1 MVGLMSYEIRMIL
14 FLGIFIVASLFLFDV
29 LVDYLLVNYRGGIL
43 RVMMRLMMDS
53 PFNYWPGQ
61 DEEMQQVLCEPLS

>member
-1 MVGLMSYEIRMIL
+1 MSYEIRMIL
-14 FLGIFIVASLFLFDV
+14 FLGIFIIASLCLFDV

-53 PFNYWPGQ
+53 PFNYWPSQ
-61 DEEMQQVLCEPLS
+61 DEEMLPVLCEPLS

>member
-14 FLGIFIVASLFLFDV
+14 FLGIFIIASLCLFDV

-61 DEEMQQVLCEPLS
+61 DEEMLQGCVSR

>member
-1 MVGLMSYEIRMIL
+1 MSYEIRMIL
-14 FLGIFIVASLFLFDV
+14 FLGIFIIASLCLFDV

-53 PFNYWPGQ
+53 PFNYWLGQ
-61 DEEMQQVLCEPLS
+61 DEEMLPVLCEPLS

>member
-1 MVGLMSYEIRMIL
+1 MSYEIRMIL
-14 FLGIFIVASLFLFDV
+14 FLGIFIIASLCLFDV

-53 PFNYWPGQ
+53 PFNYWHGQ
-61 DEEMQQVLCEPLS
+61 DEEMLPVLCEPLS

>member
-14 FLGIFIVASLFLFDV
+14 FLGIFILASLCLFDV

-53 PFNYWPGQ
+53 PFNYWHGQ
-61 DEEMQQVLCEPLS
+61 DEEMLQALCVPLS

>member
-14 FLGIFIVASLFLFDV
+14 FLGIFIVASLCLFDV

-61 DEEMQQVLCEPLS
+61 DDEMLQVLCEPLS

>member
-14 FLGIFIVASLFLFDV
+14 FLGIFIIASLCLFDL

-61 DEEMQQVLCEPLS
+61 DEEMLQVLCKPLS

>member
-1 MVGLMSYEIRMIL
+1 MSYEIRMIL
-14 FLGIFIVASLFLFDV
+14 FLGIFIIASLCLFDV

-53 PFNYWPGQ
+53 PFNYWPSQ
-61 DEEMQQVLCEPLS
+61 DEGMLQALCEPLS

>member
-14 FLGIFIVASLFLFDV
+14 FLGIFIIASLCLFDV

>member
-14 FLGIFIVASLFLFDV
+14 FLGIFIIASLCLFDV

-61 DEEMQQVLCEPLS
+61 DDEMLQVLCKPLS

>member
-14 FLGIFIVASLFLFDV
+14 FLGIFIIASLCLYDE
-29 LVDYLLVNYRGGIL
+29 LVDYLSVNYRGGIL

-53 PFNYWPGQ
+53 PFNNWPGQ
-61 DEEMQQVLCEPLS
+61 DEEMLPVLCEPLS

>member
-14 FLGIFIVASLFLFDV
+14 FLGIFIIASLCLFDV

-53 PFNYWPGQ
+53 PFNYWHGQ
-61 DEEMQQVLCEPLS
+61 DEEMLPVLCEPLS

>member
-14 FLGIFIVASLFLFDV
+14 FLGIFIIASLCLFDV

-53 PFNYWPGQ
+53 PFNYWPSQ
-61 DEEMQQVLCEPLS
+61 DEEMLPVLCEPLS

>member
-1 MVGLMSYEIRMIL
+1 MVSLMSYEIRMIL

-43 RVMMRLMMDS
+43 HIMMRLMMDES
-53 PFNYWPGQ
+53 FNYWHGQ
-61 DEEMQQVLCEPLS
+61 DEDMLRVLCEPLN

>member
-1 MVGLMSYEIRMIL
+1 MIL
-14 FLGIFIVASLFLFDV
+14 FLGIFIIASLCLFDV

-53 PFNYWPGQ
+53 PFNYWHGQ
-61 DEEMQQVLCEPLS
+61 DEEMLPVLCEPLS

>member
-1 MVGLMSYEIRMIL
+1 MVSLMSYEIRMIL

-43 RVMMRLMMDS
+43 HIMMRLMMDE
-53 PFNYWPGQ
+53 PFNYWHGQ
-61 DEEMQQVLCEPLS
+61 DEDMLRVLCEPLN

>member
-1 MVGLMSYEIRMIL
+1 MSYEIRMIL
-14 FLGIFIVASLFLFDV
+14 FLGIFIVASLCLFDL

-53 PFNYWPGQ
+53 PFNYWPSQ
-61 DEEMQQVLCEPLS
+61 DEEMLQALCEPLS